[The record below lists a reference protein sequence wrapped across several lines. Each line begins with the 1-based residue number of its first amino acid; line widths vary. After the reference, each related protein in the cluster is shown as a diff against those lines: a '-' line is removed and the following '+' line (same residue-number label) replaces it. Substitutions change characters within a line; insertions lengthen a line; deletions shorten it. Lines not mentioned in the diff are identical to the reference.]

1 MTTLREELHQPLEVF
16 PEDELAQVPDF
27 LEVLL
32 AEPEELTEEEWE
44 EVRET
49 VTIGGLTR
57 IPRGGLISAPK
68 S

>member
-1 MTTLREELHQPLEVF
+1 ML
-16 PEDELAQVPDF
+16 PEDELAQAPDF

-49 VTIGGLTR
+49 VTISGLTR
-57 IPRGGLISAPK
+57 KPRGGLISAPK

>member
-1 MTTLREELHQPLEVF
+1 MTTLREELHQLLEVL
-16 PEDELAQVPDF
+16 PREEVAQVPDF

-49 VTIGGLTR
+49 VTISGLTR

>member
-1 MTTLREELHQPLEVF
+1 MTTLREELHQPLEVL

-27 LEVLL
+27 LKVLL

-49 VTIGGLTR
+49 VTISGLTR
-57 IPRGGLISAPK
+57 IPRGGLINAPK

>member
-1 MTTLREELHQPLEVF
+1 MTTIRAELHQLLEVL

-49 VTIGGLTR
+49 VTISGLTR

>member
-1 MTTLREELHQPLEVF
+1 MTTIRAELHQLLEVL

-32 AEPEELTEEEWE
+32 AEPEELTEKERE

-49 VTIGGLTR
+49 VTFNGLTR
-57 IPRGGLISAPK
+57 ILRGGLTSA
-68 S
+68 